1 MEPTTRKIQ
10 SWMSRNLRM
19 YQTEY
24 ARVGDAKRIIETC
37 VSGPDLVDL
46 TFAMRKLAQMYDDL
60 RKEANRAAEVA
71 QLKACAVATAR
82 DQTTIRGHIAT
93 GSVQVKMEVSLPNRT
108 TQPEAYGLMCE
119 YFGLPRDD
127 VFRLHWPTVCERL
140 TEAAA
145 SGAKLPPWLKPDASR
160 VKFVLSLHERRKEI
174 ADGKE

>member
-60 RKEANRAAEVA
+60 RKEANRAAELA

-82 DQTTIRGHIAT
+82 NQTTIRGHIAT
-93 GSVQVKMEVSLPNRT
+93 GSVDAKMEANLPSRI
-108 TQPEAYGLMCE
+108 TQPEAYGMMCE
-119 YFGLPRDD
+119 YFGLPRDND
-127 VFRLHWPTVCERL
+127 VFRFHWPTVCERI
-140 TEAAA
+140 TTAVAN
-145 SGAKLPPWLKPDASR
+145 GAQLPPFLAPDKSR
-160 VKFVLSLHERRKEI
+160 TKFVLTLYERKET
-174 ADGKE
+174 ADDKK